1 MYLITLFSNFEF
13 EYALSYYSPIFA
25 LGIYIMACEKG
36 KISKILSN
44 DILQKIAV
52 FSFEFYMVH
61 ELILIIFRRVFKDL
75 TYHWLIKNII
85 ISIPALIISILIA
98 IVLNRYITK
107 NVVCKSIS
115 NREKVYIEI

>member
-1 MYLITLFSNFEF
+1 MFSNFEF